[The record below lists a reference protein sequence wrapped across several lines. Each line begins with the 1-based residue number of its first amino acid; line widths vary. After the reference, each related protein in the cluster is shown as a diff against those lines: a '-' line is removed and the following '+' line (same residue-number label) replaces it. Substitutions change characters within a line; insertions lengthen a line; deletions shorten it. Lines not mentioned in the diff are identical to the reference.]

1 MHVMTYRAGDLLRWT
16 DRIGLDHDAIADAE
30 GFVIRQL
37 RGAGVVRQRFAE
49 FDPDGLAR
57 VVERNDRR
65 HDHAETLRR
74 AQTQLGRPG
83 YNLLFDNCQHF
94 AAWCVTGE
102 RTSHQMETAF
112 LVAGAAAGLASL
124 VKVTAA
130 LGIAV
135 AAGATI
141 AYLAGNA
148 ALQRLSPRAPD
159 ATAVSVDTQ
168 A

>member
-1 MHVMTYRAGDLLRWT
+1 M
-16 DRIGLDHDAIADAE
+16 
-30 GFVIRQL
+30 
-37 RGAGVVRQRFAE
+37 
-49 FDPDGLAR
+49 
-57 VVERNDRR
+57 
-65 HDHAETLRR
+65 
-74 AQTQLGRPG
+74 
-83 YNLLFDNCQHF
+83 
-94 AAWCVTGE
+94 
-102 RTSHQMETAF
+102 
-112 LVAGAAAGLASL
+112 
-124 VKVTAA
+124 KVTAV